1 VHAAARDEH
10 GEEEPTPASPPPM
23 PVVTD
28 VNVPQLSPS
37 QAELASTPPRHRR
50 FP

>member
-37 QAELASTPPRHRR
+37 QAERLPRRER
-50 FP
+50 PTAAI